1 MKAIMVVIKGIVV
14 VVLWF
19 ARFVVSFLPL
29 IGYYVALKVDLFP
42 ALWPPLGSFDKYGA
56 PSTTFAIAVI
66 GWAGPE
72 FFKTKEAEE
81 KARSRSIK
89 LGVVLFLLYAGLLI
103 TFVKGVETQ
112 TAGTQF
118 RSIGFSRTAQSL
130 KIFDHKPDGEI
141 LEKAGLEDKD
151 IDWAW
156 TPASVAA
163 TRILIACTYFFV
175 LAFFNLAIGIHMKRE
190 SAALRAAFKA
200 GP

>member
-1 MKAIMVVIKGIVV
+1 MIKAIIVTL
-14 VVLWF
+14 LWL
-19 ARFVVSFLPL
+19 ARFLVSFLPL

-56 PSTTFAIAVI
+56 PTTTFAIAVI

-72 FFKTKEAEE
+72 LFKTKEAEE
-81 KARSRSIK
+81 KARNRSIK

-118 RSIGFSRTAQSL
+118 RSIGFYRTAASI
-130 KIFDHKPDGEI
+130 KVFDHKPAGVI

-156 TPASVAA
+156 APASVAA
-163 TRILIACTYFFV
+163 TRFTIACTYFLV
-175 LAFFNLAIGIHMKRE
+175 LAVFNLAIGIHMKRE

-200 GP
+200 SP